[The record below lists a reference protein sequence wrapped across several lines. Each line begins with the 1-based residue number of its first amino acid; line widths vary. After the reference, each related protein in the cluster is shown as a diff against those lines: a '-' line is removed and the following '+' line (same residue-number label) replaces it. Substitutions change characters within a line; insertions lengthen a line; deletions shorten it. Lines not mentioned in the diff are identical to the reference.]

1 MGRLAADYVM
11 ASPLQRK
18 YLKERE
24 LPIRLVVRESSGAAP
39 KSEAEWAL
47 FRRDRDSQI

>member
-1 MGRLAADYVM
+1 MGRLAADYVL

-18 YLKERE
+18 HLKERE

-39 KSEAEWAL
+39 KLEAERAL
-47 FRRDRDSQI
+47 FIRNRDSQI